1 VTETTE
7 RDKLV
12 VGHETLLAFCV
23 GVFEKLGLPRED
35 AQIAADA
42 IVGSNLRGVDTH
54 GVIRMLVY
62 SQKLRGGYV
71 STKPKLHPVRET
83 KGTALIDGGNG
94 LGQIV
99 GYRAMETAIRKAK
112 DVGVSCVT
120 VRNSNHF
127 GTCAHY
133 SMLALQHDMIGLA
146 FTNAS
151 AQIAPTGGAQKV
163 LANNPWSVAVPAG
176 QRFPVVLDMANSVV
190 ARGKI
195 RMAAK
200 EGKPIPPDWA
210 VDKNGKPT
218 TDPKAA
224 LEGFLLPVGGYK
236 GYGITLIV
244 DLLTGVLADS
254 CYGPRVQGLDVVE
267 AVGGVGH
274 TFMAVDVAAFDDI
287 SAFKARM
294 DGYIAEIKDSKKAAG
309 VEQIYLPGEL
319 EFLKEQERRQ
329 KGIPLHANIVKDL
342 RAIAEE
348 TGVLLSL

>member
-1 VTETTE
+1 MAETTGK
-7 RDKLV
+7 DKLV

-35 AQIAADA
+35 SQIAADA

-62 SQKLRGGYV
+62 SQKLKGGYV
-71 STKPKLHPVRET
+71 SAKPKLHPVRET
-83 KGTALIDGGNG
+83 KGTALLDGGNG
-94 LGQIV
+94 LGQVV

-133 SMLALQHDMIGLA
+133 SMLALQQDMIGLA

-210 VDKNGKPT
+210 VDKNGTPT

-267 AVGGVGH
+267 AIGGVGH
-274 TFMAVDVAAFDDI
+274 TFMAIDVAAFDDV
-287 SAFKARM
+287 AVFKSRM
-294 DGYIAEIKDSKKAAG
+294 DAYIGEIKNSKKAAG

-319 EFLKEQERRQ
+319 EFLKEQERRR
-329 KGIPLHANIVKDL
+329 KGIPLHVNIITDL
-342 RAIAEE
+342 KAIAEE
-348 TGVLLSL
+348 TGVPLSL